1 MSSDESILQQLEQ
14 DPGNWDLRIRVIED
28 AVRGNDMDEA
38 RRLVRE
44 SPDDIIPEDEIK
56 VRLHALLTGGP
67 AALGV
72 AETEAVAEKAEPDKE
87 PESEPVK
94 KNPKEVRRDE
104 EPGPVRAE
112 PDPVVAE
119 QPKACAFDE
128 DVDGG
133 LGALIERDETGPVES
148 DFEVEKP
155 RGRKAAPT
163 VSLSLEKRRFM
174 QTTEGWRIPEKERL
188 PGSRCHSRSFRWER
202 RPA

>member
-104 EPGPVRAE
+104 ESLDCVFLDR
-112 PDPVVAE
+112 
-119 QPKACAFDE
+119 
-128 DVDGG
+128 
-133 LGALIERDETGPVES
+133 
-148 DFEVEKP
+148 EK
-155 RGRKAAPT
+155 
-163 VSLSLEKRRFM
+163 
-174 QTTEGWRIPEKERL
+174 L
-188 PGSRCHSRSFRWER
+188 PGRAVCKVYER
-202 RPA
+202 AAGMRPAQSEL